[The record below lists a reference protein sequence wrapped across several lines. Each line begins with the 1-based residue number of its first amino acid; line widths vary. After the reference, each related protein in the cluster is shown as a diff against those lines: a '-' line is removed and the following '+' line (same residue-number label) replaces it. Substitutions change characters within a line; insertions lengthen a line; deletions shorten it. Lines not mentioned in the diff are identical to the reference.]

1 MQNLYPEIE
10 PYSHGV
16 LAVGDGNSIYWEMCG
31 NPQGIPALVLH
42 GGPGS
47 GCSTNTRRFFDPDR
61 YRIILFD
68 QRGCGRSTPH
78 ASDANTDMS
87 VNTTAHLLD
96 DIEWLRQHLDVSLW
110 LVFGMSWGC
119 TLALAYAE
127 KHADRVL
134 ALVLA
139 GVTTTRRSE
148 IDWLYRDIA
157 PLFPEEWAK
166 FRAGASGAGC
176 VVRQAHHE
184 GEWGC
189 NANHKDCSTKGA
201 EFSSLSPI
209 SLMVSL
215 SNHGER
221 DGDLVSAY
229 YRLLNDIDPN
239 VRLKAARDW
248 HEWEAASILIN
259 SAATLSSKWSDDRYI
274 LARARIITHYF
285 HHNAWLENG
294 VLLREAR
301 ALNGISG
308 VMVQGRFDLEAP
320 LVTAWELSQVWPDG
334 ALVIVPNA
342 GHSPTATGMSEAIV
356 ASTDRFARRL
366 QM

>member
-10 PYSHGV
+10 PYSHGM
-16 LAVGDGNSIYWEMCG
+16 LAVGDGNSIYWEICG

-47 GCSTNTRRFFDPDR
+47 GCSTNARRFFDPDR

-78 ASDANTDMS
+78 ASDADADMS
-87 VNTTAHLLD
+87 VNTTAHLLA
-96 DIEWLRQHLDVSLW
+96 DIECLRQYLDVSRW

-119 TLALAYAE
+119 TLGLAYAE
-127 KHADRVL
+127 KHPDRVL

-139 GVTTTRRSE
+139 GVTTTQRSE
-148 IDWLYRDIA
+148 IDWLYRGIA
-157 PLFPEEWAK
+157 PLFPEQWVK
-166 FRAGASGAGC
+166 FRAGTSGAGFDITPM
-176 VVRQAHHE
+176 RE
-184 GEWGC
+184 RDELI
-189 NANHKDCSTKGA
+189 
-201 EFSSLSPI
+201 E
-209 SLMVSL
+209 
-215 SNHGER
+215 ER

-229 YRLLNDIDPN
+229 YQLLNNADPN

-248 HEWEAASILIN
+248 HDWEAASILIN
-259 SAATLSSKWSDDRYI
+259 PAATLSSKWSDDRYI

-294 VLLREAR
+294 VLLREAS

-308 VMVQGRFDLEAP
+308 IMVQGRFDLEAP

-334 ALVIVPNA
+334 ELVIVPNA
-342 GHSPTATGMSEAIV
+342 GHSPTDTGMSEAIV
-356 ASTDRFARRL
+356 TATDRFAHMLR
-366 QM
+366 M